1 MKRNLFLSLTLFSI
15 NGFSMVID
23 NLDDT
28 RGRWDAISD
37 NVMGGISVVNFYEVE
52 EGDDRF
58 YRLAGTV
65 STKNRGGFIQSRV
78 RPNLNAENLKGIR
91 VKVRGIS
98 DGYYLWINTSQGR
111 LPWDRYSILLDVSE
125 EWSIIEIPF
134 SDFKKSNFYMPR
146 KMNQSTIKSI
156 AFAAYGKDFEAQLD
170 IALLEFY

>member
-1 MKRNLFLSLTLFSI
+1 MKLKIFFLIFFSI
-15 NGFSMVID
+15 NGLTMIID

-78 RPNLNAENLKGIR
+78 RPNVSAENLKGIR

-111 LPWDRYSILLDVSE
+111 LPWDRYSILLDVTE
-125 EWSIIEIPF
+125 EWSVIEIPF

-146 KMNQSTIKSI
+146 KMNQSTIRSI